1 MAVDTTTNRSP
12 RGQTRRQVLALVLG
26 SPGCSTTALADM
38 IGLSL
43 QTTLYHLRGLASE
56 QLVTD
61 RRRVRTQH
69 WFPYDKAPSPRR
81 DTTPALTGTLD
92 QQRVAIIADLQA
104 ELTRAEATLARQ
116 AARIA
121 LLERELA
128 TAGNGRLVPL
138 QRRARA

>member
-1 MAVDTTTNRSP
+1 MAVDTTTGRAP
-12 RGQTRRQVLALVLG
+12 RGQTRRQVLALVQA
-26 SPGCSTTALADM
+26 SPGCSTTSLADQL
-38 IGLSL
+38 GLTL
-43 QTTLYHLRGLASE
+43 QTTLYHLRSLASE
-56 QLVTD
+56 QSID
-61 RRRVRTQH
+61 ARRCGHAQH
-69 WFPYDKAPSPRR
+69 WWPPGQAPLPRR
-81 DTTPALTGTLD
+81 DPTPALTGTID